1 MTKPITEREKLVLHA
16 IVRSPSGTDRELAE
30 AIGLK
35 QTTFTAIR
43 RRLEANGYYAIARI
57 PNMQALGGE
66 IFGTTYSYYKAIV
79 PLHLRLITGKRLVE
93 LHREVFWA
101 GSEYSQA
108 VSFQF
113 ARSFTDA
120 KTNVVEMEQM
130 YMAQGFL
137 GDGGVT
143 FLAFPF
149 GIAEFPFFFDYE
161 PLLRQSFGIQ
171 GQGRP
176 TGFPATKGKA
186 SFSAAGKKVYHG
198 LIDSPEMNDREL
210 AAHTGV
216 SQRTVTKLRSE
227 FEAAGL
233 FKTVAIP
240 NLQKLDFRMLVL
252 DHAKLNLRIDRHQRK
267 EILDELVNVKPPILL
282 AISGDDVIALTA
294 YEDFGIYRRS
304 INSFSEVYKQ
314 DDIFIKEPKRML
326 FSIPE
331 MEMLKDHKYGPA
343 VAKLLDL

>member
-1 MTKPITEREKLVLHA
+1 M
-16 IVRSPSGTDRELAE
+16 
-30 AIGLK
+30 
-35 QTTFTAIR
+35 
-43 RRLEANGYYAIARI
+43 
-57 PNMQALGGE
+57 
-66 IFGTTYSYYKAIV
+66 
-79 PLHLRLITGKRLVE
+79 
-93 LHREVFWA
+93 EVFWA

-137 GDGGVT
+137 GDGGIT

-161 PLLRQSFGIQ
+161 PLLRQSFGIK

-176 TGFPATKGKA
+176 SGFPASKGHT
-186 SFSAAGKKVYHG
+186 SFSPTGKKVFHG
-198 LIDSPEMNDREL
+198 LIENPGMNDREL
-210 AAHTGV
+210 ASNIAV
-216 SQRTVTKLRSE
+216 SQRTVTKLRTE
-227 FEAAGL
+227 FEIAGL
-233 FKTVAIP
+233 FKTAAIP
-240 NLQKLDFRMLVL
+240 DLQKLDFRMLVL
-252 DHAKLNLRIDRHQRK
+252 DHAKLNLRIDERQRR
-267 EILDELVNVKPPILL
+267 EILDELINIKPPILL

-331 MEMLKDHKYGPA
+331 MEMLKDQRYGPG
-343 VAKLLDL
+343 VAKILGL